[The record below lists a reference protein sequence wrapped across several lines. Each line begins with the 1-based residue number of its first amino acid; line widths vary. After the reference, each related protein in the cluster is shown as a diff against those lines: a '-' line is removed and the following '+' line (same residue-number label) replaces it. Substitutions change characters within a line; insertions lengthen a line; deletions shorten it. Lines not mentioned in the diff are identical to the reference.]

1 MSEMVLRKFV
11 APEVIFG
18 RGARTLAGRYARNL
32 GGTKILVVTDDG
44 VAEAGWLEP
53 LLENLD
59 GEGLGW
65 AVYRD
70 VQPNPTDVMVM
81 RGVEV
86 FDGEGCDLILTLGGG
101 SPMDCAKAIGAVHAN
116 GGNVLDFVGVDK
128 IPVPCPPVIC
138 VPTTAGSAADISQ
151 FSIIK
156 NEKTGIKH
164 AIVSKSIVP
173 DVALVDPDTTLTMD
187 GFLTASTGMDALTH
201 AFEAYVSRAHS
212 PLTDVHALQ
221 SVEMVHSFLLRAM
234 GDLSSPEYR
243 TGMMLASLHA
253 GLAFS
258 NASLGVVH
266 ALSHSLGGLLDLP
279 HGECNSLLL
288 RHGVEANY
296 GAAPERFAVLLERFG
311 GCAETPDVLSELLA
325 RLDILRDQAGLPG
338 RLRDLGLK
346 EDLLPEIAAAAWE
359 DPCMI
364 TNPRPLSPAGLE
376 EILRNAY

>member
-1 MSEMVLRKFV
+1 MVLRKFV
-11 APEVIFG
+11 APEIIFG
-18 RGARTLAGRYARNL
+18 REARSLAGRYARNL
-32 GGTKILVVTDDG
+32 GGTKVLVVTDDG
-44 VAEAGWLEP
+44 VAEAGWLAP

-59 GEGLGW
+59 DEGLGW

-70 VQPNPTDVMVM
+70 IKPNPTDSMVM
-81 RGVEV
+81 RGVQVYE
-86 FDGEGCDLILTLGGG
+86 GERCDLILTLGGG
-101 SPMDCAKAIGAVHAN
+101 SPMDCAKAIGTVHAS
-116 GGNVLDFVGVDK
+116 GGNVLDYVGVDK

-138 VPTTAGSAADISQ
+138 IPTTAGSSADISQ

-187 GFLTASTGMDALTH
+187 GPLTAGTGLDALTH
-201 AFEAYVSRAHS
+201 AFEAYVSRASS
-212 PLTDVHALQ
+212 PLTDLHALQ
-221 SVEMVHSFLLRAM
+221 SVEMVHSFLLRTM
-234 GDLSSPEYR
+234 DDLSNPEYR

-288 RHGVEANY
+288 RHGVKANY
-296 GAAPERFAVLLERFG
+296 DTVPERFASLLERFG
-311 GCAETPDVLSELLA
+311 GPAETPDTISELLA
-325 RLDILRDQAGLPG
+325 RLDDFRERAGLPG
-338 RLRDLGLK
+338 KLRELGLK
-346 EDLLPEIAAAAWE
+346 EDLLPEIAEAAWE

-364 TNPRPLSPAGLE
+364 TNPRPLSTADLE
-376 EILRNAY
+376 GILRNAY

>member
-1 MSEMVLRKFV
+1 MVLRKFV
-11 APEVIFG
+11 APEIVFG
-18 RGARTLAGRYARNL
+18 RGARSLAGRYARNL
-32 GGTKILVVTDDG
+32 GGTKVLVVTDDG
-44 VAEAGWLEP
+44 VAEAGWLAP

-59 GEGLGW
+59 DEGLGW

-70 VQPNPTDVMVM
+70 IQPNPTDSMVM
-81 RGVEV
+81 RGVQVYE
-86 FDGEGCDLILTLGGG
+86 GERCDLILTLGGG
-101 SPMDCAKAIGAVHAN
+101 SPMDCAKAIGTVHAN
-116 GGNVLDFVGVDK
+116 GGNVLDYVGVDK

-138 VPTTAGSAADISQ
+138 IPTTAGSAADISQ

-156 NEKTGIKH
+156 NNKTGIKH

-187 GFLTASTGMDALTH
+187 APLTAGTGLDALTH
-201 AFEAYVSRAHS
+201 AFEAYVSRASS
-212 PLTDVHALQ
+212 PLTDIHALQ

-234 GDLSSPEYR
+234 DDLSNPEYR

-296 GAAPERFAVLLERFG
+296 DTVPERFASLLERFG
-311 GCAETPDVLSELLA
+311 GPAKTPDIISELLA
-325 RLDILRDQAGLPG
+325 RLDDFRDRAGLPG
-338 RLRDLGLK
+338 KLRELGLK
-346 EDLLPEIAAAAWE
+346 EDLLPEIAAAASK

-364 TNPRPLSPAGLE
+364 TNPRSLSPADLE
-376 EILRNAY
+376 GILRNAY

>member
-1 MSEMVLRKFV
+1 MSGMVLRKFV
-11 APEVIFG
+11 APEIIFG
-18 RGARTLAGRYARNL
+18 RGSRALAGRYARNL

-44 VAEAGWLEP
+44 VAEAGWLDP
-53 LLENLD
+53 LLESLE

-70 VQPNPTDVMVM
+70 VQPNPTESMVM
-81 RGVEV
+81 RGAHIYTS
-86 FDGEGCDLILTLGGG
+86 EGCDLILTLGGG

-128 IPVPCPPVIC
+128 IPVPCPPVVCI
-138 VPTTAGSAADISQ
+138 PTTAGSAADISQ

-164 AIVSKSIVP
+164 AIVSKSMVP

-212 PLTDVHALQ
+212 PLTDLHALQ
-221 SVEMVHSFLLRAM
+221 SVEMVHTFLLRAM
-234 GDLSSPEYR
+234 GDLSNPEYR

-288 RHGVEANY
+288 RHGVEANFD
-296 GAAPERFAVLLERFG
+296 AVPERFASLLERFG
-311 GCAETPDVLSELLA
+311 GPAEPPGVLPGLLA
-325 RLDILRDQAGLPG
+325 RLDDLRERAGLPG
-338 RLRDLGLK
+338 RLRDLGLS

-364 TNPRPLSPAGLE
+364 TNPRPMSSSDLE
-376 EILRNAY
+376 GILRNAY